1 MTNLEMM
8 KNMLMGSRWIVAPN
22 VDGNNL
28 MIAIHRKPTGFKYKL
43 RAMRLTFEN
52 GYRKNTKSRKGDKM
66 SKSYYS
72 DYVNHSL
79 RFYARYKEPVFKS
92 EVDRLKWESC
102 DKAFENLDPK
112 FTTPILEIYSQ
123 YDGFNDNVQRACIDH
138 DIPVQQ
144 MWDTINTLER
154 EVAKNRGLI

>member
-1 MTNLEMM
+1 MN
-8 KNMLMGSRWIVAPN
+8 
-22 VDGNNL
+22 
-28 MIAIHRKPTGFKYKL
+28 
-43 RAMRLTFEN
+43 LTFKN
-52 GYRKNTKSRKGDKM
+52 GYTKNVKSRKENKM

>member
-1 MTNLEMM
+1 MSSF
-8 KNMLMGSRWIVAPN
+8 SRA
-22 VDGNNL
+22 
-28 MIAIHRKPTGFKYKL
+28 
-43 RAMRLTFEN
+43 
-52 GYRKNTKSRKGDKM
+52 KSRKENKM
-66 SKSYYS
+66 PKSYYS

-112 FTTPILEIYSQ
+112 FKSPILEIYRQ
-123 YDGFNDNVQRACIDH
+123 HDYFNDNVQRACIKH
-138 DIPVQQ
+138 DIAVYQ
-144 MWDTINTLER
+144 MWDIINTLER